1 MVVHDE
7 TPTPLTFAELY
18 RRDSGFRR
26 DVRDHENKLLDQDPA
41 YEAWLEERAQESLED
56 LYNSQEYV

>member
-1 MVVHDE
+1 MSSLDL
-7 TPTPLTFAELY
+7 PTPLTFEELF
-18 RRDSGFRR
+18 RQSSGFRQ

-41 YEAWLEERAQESLED
+41 YEAWLEEKAQESLED